1 MKPAPPNWF
10 WCVWIVT
17 LWAALLSWPAHGA
30 VDVKVYARVVVCSD
44 DLLLCDVLPP
54 VAYEAWEDCERHLV
68 VAGVERERDGV
79 VMGKCRSWSP
89 APDWREE

>member
-1 MKPAPPNWF
+1 MKPA
-10 WCVWIVT
+10 IAI
-17 LWAALLSWPAHGA
+17 LSLLLTWPAHA
-30 VDVKVYARVVVCSD
+30 TVDVKVYAHVVVCSE

-54 VAYEAWEDCERHLV
+54 VPYEAREDCEWHLV

-79 VMGKCRSWSP
+79 VMSECRSWSP